1 MATVREQNLPI
12 ASSLTTSDYF
22 RIVNGNGASERAS
35 AAGILNDIAAL
46 QGSIGVEEILMT
58 RVSIN
63 GAFNILAWS
72 CYRIGKRVFI
82 SVEAQLSSYVA
93 GNLYTFATFPSD
105 LAPTKFHAMSGF
117 TTDANYAPKGIVT
130 TYIDT
135 SRTMKISAQN
145 TTGAYWFM
153 NGSFEIS

>member
-12 ASSLTTSDYF
+12 ASGLTTSDYF

-35 AAGILNDIAAL
+35 AAGILNDISAL
-46 QGSIGVEEILMT
+46 QGSIGVEEILQT

-63 GAFNILAWS
+63 GAFTILAWA
-72 CYRIGKRVFI
+72 CWRIGKRVFL

-93 GNLYTFATFPSD
+93 GNTYTFATFPSD
-105 LAPTKFHAMSGF
+105 LAPTNFHAMSGY
-117 TTDANYAPKGIVT
+117 TTDSNYAPKGIVT
-130 TYIDT
+130 TYIGTD
-135 SRTMKISAQN
+135 RVMKVNAQN

-153 NGSFEIS
+153 NGSFEIA